1 MSCDSLCVDL
11 LWNRRRL
18 FRAWQVLQIY
28 ILFKN
33 CSKLLEPQKIDPN
46 AKSFSEVTKPAIGVG
61 FVSSNSE
68 VAGAAAV
75 WILFYPIFLRS
86 EREGVG

>member
-1 MSCDSLCVDL
+1 M
-11 LWNRRRL
+11 
-18 FRAWQVLQIY
+18 LQIY
-28 ILFKN
+28 TLFKN

-68 VAGAAAV
+68 VAGAAV

>member
-1 MSCDSLCVDL
+1 M
-11 LWNRRRL
+11 
-18 FRAWQVLQIY
+18 LQIY

-46 AKSFSEVTKPAIGVG
+46 AKSFSKVTKPAIGVG
-61 FVSSNSE
+61 FVPSNSE
-68 VAGAAAV
+68 VAGAGAGAV

>member
-1 MSCDSLCVDL
+1 MCRSIMKSSSTFSCLTSASNLHFVQNFL
-11 LWNRRRL
+11 
-18 FRAWQVLQIY
+18 
-28 ILFKN
+28 
-33 CSKLLEPQKIDPN
+33 KLLEPQKIDPN
-46 AKSFSEVTKPAIGVG
+46 AKSFSKVTKPAIGVG